1 VIDDMRDFKDEMKL
15 LTIFRA
21 ATNES
26 PRTFVKVCRALGM
39 EPHAAAATFDPT
51 KIDDADARIHV
62 IRIQA
67 YLAKAGWKR
76 TLGIG

>member
-1 VIDDMRDFKDEMKL
+1 VIDDMRDFKNEMKL

-26 PRTFVKVCRALGM
+26 PRTFMKVCRALGM

-51 KIDDADARIHV
+51 KIDDADARLHV
-62 IRIQA
+62 IRLQEH
-67 YLAKAGWKR
+67 LAKPSWKR